1 MKLLNYKLQNQI
13 EALGENKPTNYFKDY
28 LKAVLE
34 DTNTTYFQKCD
45 YLGLSLSEIKSKIDT
60 LSGDISELQELK
72 KNLSTALE
80 IAKELIAE
88 IFIENGIDRIDGNII
103 SSLTLSKEST
113 KPKDEIRILDENAL
127 MDLGYVKFSIDMDAL
142 KADINAGK
150 ADELKDFVEV
160 STTYSIVP
168 AKIKVNKKRSGLKAL
183 EQTDEILEQVAEEA
197 KMFNDQQTKALSS
210 ELSADRIKVRD
221 KANIK
226 LSYLEGFD
234 IIDTANSIF
243 GFGGWAYTISSLEQ
257 VSQEVNANQN
267 VVVCYKAIVKVD
279 VYDIN
284 HSTMISRQD
293 VGFGTGV
300 ARNLADAHENSAK
313 EAVTDALK
321 RSLRSFGNQFGNSL
335 YDKSKS
341 VAQNNAPSNM
351 PNAPANQNAG
361 FGQNQAIPNQA
372 PNQAMPSQI
381 PNQAMPNQVPNDQ
394 VMGDIQSLR
403 NMGLD
408 VVEQNGFLLVRG
420 NNIFAK
426 KDTIKALGF
435 RWDSKTKQWY
445 KQLSNAA

>member
-1 MKLLNYKLQNQI
+1 
-13 EALGENKPTNYFKDY
+13 
-28 LKAVLE
+28 
-34 DTNTTYFQKCD
+34 
-45 YLGLSLSEIKSKIDT
+45 
-60 LSGDISELQELK
+60 
-72 KNLSTALE
+72 
-80 IAKELIAE
+80 
-88 IFIENGIDRIDGNII
+88 
-103 SSLTLSKEST
+103 
-113 KPKDEIRILDENAL
+113 
-127 MDLGYVKFSIDMDAL
+127 
-142 KADINAGK
+142 
-150 ADELKDFVEV
+150 
-160 STTYSIVP
+160 
-168 AKIKVNKKRSGLKAL
+168 
-183 EQTDEILEQVAEEA
+183 
-197 KMFNDQQTKALSS
+197 MFNDQQIKALSS
-210 ELSADRIKVRD
+210 ELSSDRIKVRD

-234 IIDTANSIF
+234 IIDTANNIF

-267 VVVCYKAIVKVD
+267 VVICYKAIVKVD
-279 VYDIN
+279 VYDID

-300 ARNLADAHENSAK
+300 ARSLADAHENSAK

-341 VAQNNAPSNM
+341 VAQNTPSNM

-372 PNQAMPSQI
+372 PS
-381 PNQAMPNQVPNDQ
+381 QAMPNQAPNDQ

>member
-1 MKLLNYKLQNQI
+1 
-13 EALGENKPTNYFKDY
+13 
-28 LKAVLE
+28 
-34 DTNTTYFQKCD
+34 
-45 YLGLSLSEIKSKIDT
+45 
-60 LSGDISELQELK
+60 
-72 KNLSTALE
+72 
-80 IAKELIAE
+80 
-88 IFIENGIDRIDGNII
+88 
-103 SSLTLSKEST
+103 
-113 KPKDEIRILDENAL
+113 
-127 MDLGYVKFSIDMDAL
+127 
-142 KADINAGK
+142 
-150 ADELKDFVEV
+150 
-160 STTYSIVP
+160 
-168 AKIKVNKKRSGLKAL
+168 
-183 EQTDEILEQVAEEA
+183 
-197 KMFNDQQTKALSS
+197 MFNDQQIKALSS

-234 IIDTANSIF
+234 IIDTANNIF
-243 GFGGWAYTISSLEQ
+243 GYGNWAYTISSLEQ
-257 VSQEVNANQN
+257 VSQEVNSNQN
-267 VVVCYKAIVKVD
+267 VVVCYKAIVKID
-279 VYDIN
+279 VYDID

-335 YDKSKS
+335 YDKSNS
-341 VAQNNAPSNM
+341 VAQNGNGNI
-351 PNAPANQNAG
+351 PNPALDTANS
-361 FGQNQAIPNQA
+361 GQNQAIPNQA
-372 PNQAMPSQI
+372 PNQTMPSQI
-381 PNQAMPNQVPNDQ
+381 PNQAPSQAMPNQAPNDQ

>member
-1 MKLLNYKLQNQI
+1 
-13 EALGENKPTNYFKDY
+13 
-28 LKAVLE
+28 
-34 DTNTTYFQKCD
+34 
-45 YLGLSLSEIKSKIDT
+45 
-60 LSGDISELQELK
+60 
-72 KNLSTALE
+72 
-80 IAKELIAE
+80 
-88 IFIENGIDRIDGNII
+88 
-103 SSLTLSKEST
+103 
-113 KPKDEIRILDENAL
+113 
-127 MDLGYVKFSIDMDAL
+127 
-142 KADINAGK
+142 
-150 ADELKDFVEV
+150 
-160 STTYSIVP
+160 
-168 AKIKVNKKRSGLKAL
+168 
-183 EQTDEILEQVAEEA
+183 
-197 KMFNDQQTKALSS
+197 MFNDQQTKALSS
-210 ELSADRIKVRD
+210 ELNTDRIKVRD

-279 VYDIN
+279 VYDID

-300 ARNLADAHENSAK
+300 ARSLADAHENSAK

-341 VAQNNAPSNM
+341 VAQNTPSNM
-351 PNAPANQNAG
+351 PNVPANQNAG

-372 PNQAMPSQI
+372 PS
-381 PNQAMPNQVPNDQ
+381 QAMPNQAPNDQ

>member
-1 MKLLNYKLQNQI
+1 
-13 EALGENKPTNYFKDY
+13 
-28 LKAVLE
+28 
-34 DTNTTYFQKCD
+34 
-45 YLGLSLSEIKSKIDT
+45 
-60 LSGDISELQELK
+60 
-72 KNLSTALE
+72 
-80 IAKELIAE
+80 
-88 IFIENGIDRIDGNII
+88 
-103 SSLTLSKEST
+103 
-113 KPKDEIRILDENAL
+113 
-127 MDLGYVKFSIDMDAL
+127 
-142 KADINAGK
+142 
-150 ADELKDFVEV
+150 
-160 STTYSIVP
+160 
-168 AKIKVNKKRSGLKAL
+168 
-183 EQTDEILEQVAEEA
+183 
-197 KMFNDQQTKALSS
+197 MFNDQQTKALSS

-234 IIDTANSIF
+234 IIDTANNIF

-267 VVVCYKAIVKVD
+267 VVICYKAIVKID
-279 VYDIN
+279 VYDID

-341 VAQNNAPSNM
+341 VSQNTPSNM

-372 PNQAMPSQI
+372 PS
-381 PNQAMPNQVPNDQ
+381 QAMPNQAPNDQ

-408 VVEQNGFLLVRG
+408 VVEQNGFLLVKG

>member
-1 MKLLNYKLQNQI
+1 
-13 EALGENKPTNYFKDY
+13 
-28 LKAVLE
+28 
-34 DTNTTYFQKCD
+34 
-45 YLGLSLSEIKSKIDT
+45 
-60 LSGDISELQELK
+60 
-72 KNLSTALE
+72 
-80 IAKELIAE
+80 
-88 IFIENGIDRIDGNII
+88 
-103 SSLTLSKEST
+103 
-113 KPKDEIRILDENAL
+113 
-127 MDLGYVKFSIDMDAL
+127 
-142 KADINAGK
+142 
-150 ADELKDFVEV
+150 
-160 STTYSIVP
+160 
-168 AKIKVNKKRSGLKAL
+168 
-183 EQTDEILEQVAEEA
+183 
-197 KMFNDQQTKALSS
+197 MFNDKQMKALQS

-234 IIDTANSIF
+234 IIDTANNIF
-243 GFGGWAYTISSLEQ
+243 GYGNWAYTISSLEQ
-257 VSQEVNANQN
+257 VSQEVNSNQN
-267 VVVCYKAIVKVD
+267 VVICYKAIVKVD
-279 VYDIN
+279 VYDIDHN
-284 HSTMISRQD
+284 TMISRQD

-300 ARNLADAHENSAK
+300 ARSLADAHENSAK

-341 VAQNNAPSNM
+341 VVQNNAPSNI

-372 PNQAMPSQI
+372 PS
-381 PNQAMPNQVPNDQ
+381 QAMPNQAPNDQ

>member
-1 MKLLNYKLQNQI
+1 
-13 EALGENKPTNYFKDY
+13 
-28 LKAVLE
+28 
-34 DTNTTYFQKCD
+34 
-45 YLGLSLSEIKSKIDT
+45 
-60 LSGDISELQELK
+60 
-72 KNLSTALE
+72 
-80 IAKELIAE
+80 
-88 IFIENGIDRIDGNII
+88 
-103 SSLTLSKEST
+103 
-113 KPKDEIRILDENAL
+113 
-127 MDLGYVKFSIDMDAL
+127 
-142 KADINAGK
+142 
-150 ADELKDFVEV
+150 
-160 STTYSIVP
+160 
-168 AKIKVNKKRSGLKAL
+168 
-183 EQTDEILEQVAEEA
+183 
-197 KMFNDQQTKALSS
+197 MFNDQQTKALSS

-267 VVVCYKAIVKVD
+267 VVICYKAIVKVD
-279 VYDIN
+279 VYDID

-341 VAQNNAPSNM
+341 VAQNTPSNM

-372 PNQAMPSQI
+372 PS
-381 PNQAMPNQVPNDQ
+381 QAMPNQAPNDQ

-420 NNIFAK
+420 NNIFVK

>member
-1 MKLLNYKLQNQI
+1 
-13 EALGENKPTNYFKDY
+13 
-28 LKAVLE
+28 
-34 DTNTTYFQKCD
+34 
-45 YLGLSLSEIKSKIDT
+45 
-60 LSGDISELQELK
+60 
-72 KNLSTALE
+72 
-80 IAKELIAE
+80 
-88 IFIENGIDRIDGNII
+88 
-103 SSLTLSKEST
+103 
-113 KPKDEIRILDENAL
+113 
-127 MDLGYVKFSIDMDAL
+127 
-142 KADINAGK
+142 
-150 ADELKDFVEV
+150 
-160 STTYSIVP
+160 
-168 AKIKVNKKRSGLKAL
+168 
-183 EQTDEILEQVAEEA
+183 
-197 KMFNDQQTKALSS
+197 MFNDQQIKALSS

-234 IIDTANSIF
+234 IIDTANNIF
-243 GFGGWAYTISSLEQ
+243 GFGGWAYAISSLEQ
-257 VSQEVNANQN
+257 VSQEVDANQN

-279 VYDIN
+279 VYGID

-300 ARNLADAHENSAK
+300 ARSLADAHENSAK

-341 VAQNNAPSNM
+341 VAQNTPSNM
-351 PNAPANQNAG
+351 PNAPANQNVG
-361 FGQNQAIPNQA
+361 FGQNQAISNQA
-372 PNQAMPSQI
+372 PS
-381 PNQAMPNQVPNDQ
+381 QAMPNQVPNDQ

-426 KDTIKALGF
+426 KDAIKSLGF

>member
-1 MKLLNYKLQNQI
+1 
-13 EALGENKPTNYFKDY
+13 
-28 LKAVLE
+28 
-34 DTNTTYFQKCD
+34 
-45 YLGLSLSEIKSKIDT
+45 
-60 LSGDISELQELK
+60 
-72 KNLSTALE
+72 
-80 IAKELIAE
+80 
-88 IFIENGIDRIDGNII
+88 
-103 SSLTLSKEST
+103 
-113 KPKDEIRILDENAL
+113 
-127 MDLGYVKFSIDMDAL
+127 
-142 KADINAGK
+142 
-150 ADELKDFVEV
+150 
-160 STTYSIVP
+160 
-168 AKIKVNKKRSGLKAL
+168 
-183 EQTDEILEQVAEEA
+183 
-197 KMFNDQQTKALSS
+197 MFNDQQTKALQS
-210 ELSADRIKVRD
+210 ELSTDRIKVRD

-279 VYDIN
+279 VYDIDHN
-284 HSTMISRQD
+284 TMISRQD

-341 VAQNNAPSNM
+341 VAQNTPSNM

-372 PNQAMPSQI
+372 PS
-381 PNQAMPNQVPNDQ
+381 QAMPNQAPNDQ

>member
-1 MKLLNYKLQNQI
+1 
-13 EALGENKPTNYFKDY
+13 
-28 LKAVLE
+28 
-34 DTNTTYFQKCD
+34 
-45 YLGLSLSEIKSKIDT
+45 
-60 LSGDISELQELK
+60 
-72 KNLSTALE
+72 
-80 IAKELIAE
+80 
-88 IFIENGIDRIDGNII
+88 
-103 SSLTLSKEST
+103 
-113 KPKDEIRILDENAL
+113 
-127 MDLGYVKFSIDMDAL
+127 
-142 KADINAGK
+142 
-150 ADELKDFVEV
+150 
-160 STTYSIVP
+160 
-168 AKIKVNKKRSGLKAL
+168 
-183 EQTDEILEQVAEEA
+183 
-197 KMFNDQQTKALSS
+197 MFNDQQTKALSS
-210 ELSADRIKVRD
+210 ELSVDRIKLRD

-226 LSYLEGFD
+226 LSYFEGFD
-234 IIDTANSIF
+234 IIDTANNIF
-243 GFGGWAYTISSLEQ
+243 GYGNWAYTISSLEQ

-279 VYDIN
+279 VYDIDHN
-284 HSTMISRQD
+284 TMISRQD

-300 ARNLADAHENSAK
+300 AKSLADAHENSAK

-341 VAQNNAPSNM
+341 VAQNAPSNI

-372 PNQAMPSQI
+372 PS
-381 PNQAMPNQVPNDQ
+381 QAMPNQAPNDQ

>member
-1 MKLLNYKLQNQI
+1 
-13 EALGENKPTNYFKDY
+13 
-28 LKAVLE
+28 
-34 DTNTTYFQKCD
+34 
-45 YLGLSLSEIKSKIDT
+45 
-60 LSGDISELQELK
+60 
-72 KNLSTALE
+72 
-80 IAKELIAE
+80 
-88 IFIENGIDRIDGNII
+88 
-103 SSLTLSKEST
+103 
-113 KPKDEIRILDENAL
+113 
-127 MDLGYVKFSIDMDAL
+127 
-142 KADINAGK
+142 
-150 ADELKDFVEV
+150 
-160 STTYSIVP
+160 
-168 AKIKVNKKRSGLKAL
+168 
-183 EQTDEILEQVAEEA
+183 
-197 KMFNDQQTKALSS
+197 MFNDKQMKALQS

-234 IIDTANSIF
+234 IIDTANNIF

-300 ARNLADAHENSAK
+300 ARSLADAHENSAK

-341 VAQNNAPSNM
+341 VAQNTPSNM
-351 PNAPANQNAG
+351 PNAPANQNAV

-372 PNQAMPSQI
+372 PS
-381 PNQAMPNQVPNDQ
+381 QAMPNQAPNDQ

>member
-1 MKLLNYKLQNQI
+1 
-13 EALGENKPTNYFKDY
+13 
-28 LKAVLE
+28 
-34 DTNTTYFQKCD
+34 
-45 YLGLSLSEIKSKIDT
+45 
-60 LSGDISELQELK
+60 
-72 KNLSTALE
+72 
-80 IAKELIAE
+80 
-88 IFIENGIDRIDGNII
+88 
-103 SSLTLSKEST
+103 
-113 KPKDEIRILDENAL
+113 
-127 MDLGYVKFSIDMDAL
+127 
-142 KADINAGK
+142 
-150 ADELKDFVEV
+150 
-160 STTYSIVP
+160 
-168 AKIKVNKKRSGLKAL
+168 
-183 EQTDEILEQVAEEA
+183 
-197 KMFNDQQTKALSS
+197 MFNDQQTKALQS

-234 IIDTANSIF
+234 IIDTANNIF

-257 VSQEVNANQN
+257 VSQEVNSNQN

-279 VYDIN
+279 VYDID

-335 YDKSKS
+335 YDKSKI
-341 VAQNNAPSNM
+341 VAQNNAPSNI
-351 PNAPANQNAG
+351 PNAPANQNAV

-372 PNQAMPSQI
+372 SS
-381 PNQAMPNQVPNDQ
+381 QAMPNQAPNDQ

-403 NMGLD
+403 NMGLN

>member
-1 MKLLNYKLQNQI
+1 
-13 EALGENKPTNYFKDY
+13 
-28 LKAVLE
+28 
-34 DTNTTYFQKCD
+34 
-45 YLGLSLSEIKSKIDT
+45 
-60 LSGDISELQELK
+60 
-72 KNLSTALE
+72 
-80 IAKELIAE
+80 
-88 IFIENGIDRIDGNII
+88 
-103 SSLTLSKEST
+103 
-113 KPKDEIRILDENAL
+113 
-127 MDLGYVKFSIDMDAL
+127 
-142 KADINAGK
+142 
-150 ADELKDFVEV
+150 
-160 STTYSIVP
+160 
-168 AKIKVNKKRSGLKAL
+168 
-183 EQTDEILEQVAEEA
+183 
-197 KMFNDQQTKALSS
+197 MFNDKQMKALQS
-210 ELSADRIKVRD
+210 ELSKDRIKVRD

-234 IIDTANSIF
+234 IIDTANNIF
-243 GFGGWAYTISSLEQ
+243 GYGNWAYTISSLEQ
-257 VSQEVNANQN
+257 VSQEVNSNQN

-279 VYDIN
+279 VYDID

-341 VAQNNAPSNM
+341 VAQNTPSNI

-372 PNQAMPSQI
+372 PS
-381 PNQAMPNQVPNDQ
+381 QAMPNQAPNDQ
-394 VMGDIQSLR
+394 VMGNIQSLR

>member
-1 MKLLNYKLQNQI
+1 MFNEKQI
-13 EALGENKPTNYFKDY
+13 
-28 LKAVLE
+28 
-34 DTNTTYFQKCD
+34 
-45 YLGLSLSEIKSKIDT
+45 
-60 LSGDISELQELK
+60 
-72 KNLSTALE
+72 
-80 IAKELIAE
+80 
-88 IFIENGIDRIDGNII
+88 
-103 SSLTLSKEST
+103 
-113 KPKDEIRILDENAL
+113 
-127 MDLGYVKFSIDMDAL
+127 
-142 KADINAGK
+142 
-150 ADELKDFVEV
+150 
-160 STTYSIVP
+160 
-168 AKIKVNKKRSGLKAL
+168 KAL
-183 EQTDEILEQVAEEA
+183 Q
-197 KMFNDQQTKALSS
+197 S
-210 ELSADRIKVRD
+210 ELSQDRIKVRD

-257 VSQEVNANQN
+257 VSQEVNSNQN

-279 VYDIN
+279 VYDID

-300 ARNLADAHENSAK
+300 ARSLADAHENSAK

-341 VAQNNAPSNM
+341 VAQNTPSNM

-372 PNQAMPSQI
+372 PNQAMP
-381 PNQAMPNQVPNDQ
+381 NQAPNDQ

>member
-1 MKLLNYKLQNQI
+1 
-13 EALGENKPTNYFKDY
+13 
-28 LKAVLE
+28 
-34 DTNTTYFQKCD
+34 
-45 YLGLSLSEIKSKIDT
+45 
-60 LSGDISELQELK
+60 
-72 KNLSTALE
+72 
-80 IAKELIAE
+80 
-88 IFIENGIDRIDGNII
+88 
-103 SSLTLSKEST
+103 
-113 KPKDEIRILDENAL
+113 
-127 MDLGYVKFSIDMDAL
+127 
-142 KADINAGK
+142 
-150 ADELKDFVEV
+150 
-160 STTYSIVP
+160 
-168 AKIKVNKKRSGLKAL
+168 
-183 EQTDEILEQVAEEA
+183 
-197 KMFNDQQTKALSS
+197 MFNDQQTKALSS
-210 ELSADRIKVRD
+210 ELSSDRIKVRD

-234 IIDTANSIF
+234 IIDTANNIF

-267 VVVCYKAIVKVD
+267 VVICYKAIVKVD
-279 VYDIN
+279 VYDID

-300 ARNLADAHENSAK
+300 ARSLADAHENSAK

-341 VAQNNAPSNM
+341 VAQNTPSNM

-372 PNQAMPSQI
+372 PS
-381 PNQAMPNQVPNDQ
+381 QAMPNQAPNDQ

-408 VVEQNGFLLVRG
+408 VVEQNGFLLVKG

>member
-1 MKLLNYKLQNQI
+1 
-13 EALGENKPTNYFKDY
+13 
-28 LKAVLE
+28 
-34 DTNTTYFQKCD
+34 
-45 YLGLSLSEIKSKIDT
+45 
-60 LSGDISELQELK
+60 
-72 KNLSTALE
+72 
-80 IAKELIAE
+80 
-88 IFIENGIDRIDGNII
+88 
-103 SSLTLSKEST
+103 
-113 KPKDEIRILDENAL
+113 
-127 MDLGYVKFSIDMDAL
+127 
-142 KADINAGK
+142 
-150 ADELKDFVEV
+150 
-160 STTYSIVP
+160 
-168 AKIKVNKKRSGLKAL
+168 
-183 EQTDEILEQVAEEA
+183 
-197 KMFNDQQTKALSS
+197 MFNDQQTKALSS

-234 IIDTANSIF
+234 IIDTANNIF
-243 GFGGWAYTISSLEQ
+243 GYGNWAYTISSLEQ

-300 ARNLADAHENSAK
+300 ARSLADAHENSAK

-341 VAQNNAPSNM
+341 VAQNNAPSNI

-372 PNQAMPSQI
+372 PS
-381 PNQAMPNQVPNDQ
+381 QAMPNQAPNDQ

-408 VVEQNGFLLVRG
+408 VVEQNGFLLVKG

>member
-1 MKLLNYKLQNQI
+1 
-13 EALGENKPTNYFKDY
+13 
-28 LKAVLE
+28 
-34 DTNTTYFQKCD
+34 
-45 YLGLSLSEIKSKIDT
+45 
-60 LSGDISELQELK
+60 
-72 KNLSTALE
+72 
-80 IAKELIAE
+80 
-88 IFIENGIDRIDGNII
+88 
-103 SSLTLSKEST
+103 
-113 KPKDEIRILDENAL
+113 
-127 MDLGYVKFSIDMDAL
+127 
-142 KADINAGK
+142 
-150 ADELKDFVEV
+150 
-160 STTYSIVP
+160 
-168 AKIKVNKKRSGLKAL
+168 
-183 EQTDEILEQVAEEA
+183 
-197 KMFNDQQTKALSS
+197 MFNDQQTKALSS

-243 GFGGWAYTISSLEQ
+243 GYGNWAYTISSLEQ

-279 VYDIN
+279 VYDID

-341 VAQNNAPSNM
+341 LVQNSNGNI
-351 PNAPANQNAG
+351 PNPVLDTANS
-361 FGQNQAIPNQA
+361 GQNQAMMQNQ
-372 PNQAMPSQI
+372 
-381 PNQAMPNQVPNDQ
+381 MPNNQTMSDV
-394 VMGDIQSLR
+394 QSL
-403 NMGLD
+403 NNLGLD
-408 VVEQNGFLLVRG
+408 VVEQNGFLLVKG

>member
-1 MKLLNYKLQNQI
+1 
-13 EALGENKPTNYFKDY
+13 
-28 LKAVLE
+28 
-34 DTNTTYFQKCD
+34 
-45 YLGLSLSEIKSKIDT
+45 
-60 LSGDISELQELK
+60 
-72 KNLSTALE
+72 
-80 IAKELIAE
+80 
-88 IFIENGIDRIDGNII
+88 
-103 SSLTLSKEST
+103 
-113 KPKDEIRILDENAL
+113 
-127 MDLGYVKFSIDMDAL
+127 
-142 KADINAGK
+142 
-150 ADELKDFVEV
+150 
-160 STTYSIVP
+160 
-168 AKIKVNKKRSGLKAL
+168 
-183 EQTDEILEQVAEEA
+183 
-197 KMFNDQQTKALSS
+197 MFNDKQMKALQS
-210 ELSADRIKVRD
+210 ELSKDRIKVRD

-234 IIDTANSIF
+234 IIDTANNIF

-267 VVVCYKAIVKVD
+267 VVICYKAIVKVD
-279 VYDIN
+279 VYGID

-335 YDKSKS
+335 YDKSKI
-341 VAQNNAPSNM
+341 VAQNNAPSNI

-381 PNQAMPNQVPNDQ
+381 PNQAPNDQ

-408 VVEQNGFLLVRG
+408 VVEQNGFLLVKG

>member
-1 MKLLNYKLQNQI
+1 
-13 EALGENKPTNYFKDY
+13 
-28 LKAVLE
+28 
-34 DTNTTYFQKCD
+34 
-45 YLGLSLSEIKSKIDT
+45 
-60 LSGDISELQELK
+60 
-72 KNLSTALE
+72 
-80 IAKELIAE
+80 
-88 IFIENGIDRIDGNII
+88 
-103 SSLTLSKEST
+103 
-113 KPKDEIRILDENAL
+113 
-127 MDLGYVKFSIDMDAL
+127 
-142 KADINAGK
+142 
-150 ADELKDFVEV
+150 
-160 STTYSIVP
+160 
-168 AKIKVNKKRSGLKAL
+168 
-183 EQTDEILEQVAEEA
+183 
-197 KMFNDQQTKALSS
+197 MFNDQQTKALQS
-210 ELSADRIKVRD
+210 ELSTDRIKVRD

-257 VSQEVNANQN
+257 VSQEVNSNQN
-267 VVVCYKAIVKVD
+267 VVICYKAIVKVD
-279 VYDIN
+279 VYDID

-341 VAQNNAPSNM
+341 VAQNTPSNM
-351 PNAPANQNAG
+351 PNVPANQNAG
-361 FGQNQAIPNQA
+361 FGQNQAIPNQV
-372 PNQAMPSQI
+372 PS
-381 PNQAMPNQVPNDQ
+381 QAMPNQAPNYQ

-408 VVEQNGFLLVRG
+408 VVEQNGFLLVKG

>member
-1 MKLLNYKLQNQI
+1 
-13 EALGENKPTNYFKDY
+13 
-28 LKAVLE
+28 
-34 DTNTTYFQKCD
+34 
-45 YLGLSLSEIKSKIDT
+45 
-60 LSGDISELQELK
+60 
-72 KNLSTALE
+72 
-80 IAKELIAE
+80 
-88 IFIENGIDRIDGNII
+88 
-103 SSLTLSKEST
+103 
-113 KPKDEIRILDENAL
+113 
-127 MDLGYVKFSIDMDAL
+127 
-142 KADINAGK
+142 
-150 ADELKDFVEV
+150 
-160 STTYSIVP
+160 
-168 AKIKVNKKRSGLKAL
+168 
-183 EQTDEILEQVAEEA
+183 
-197 KMFNDQQTKALSS
+197 MFNDQQTKALQS
-210 ELSADRIKVRD
+210 ELSTDRIKVRD

-234 IIDTANSIF
+234 IIDTANNIF

-257 VSQEVNANQN
+257 VSQEVNSNQN

-279 VYDIN
+279 VYDID

-300 ARNLADAHENSAK
+300 ARSLADAHENSAK

-341 VAQNNAPSNM
+341 VAQNTPSNM

-372 PNQAMPSQI
+372 PS
-381 PNQAMPNQVPNDQ
+381 QAMPNQAPNDQ

>member
-1 MKLLNYKLQNQI
+1 
-13 EALGENKPTNYFKDY
+13 
-28 LKAVLE
+28 
-34 DTNTTYFQKCD
+34 
-45 YLGLSLSEIKSKIDT
+45 
-60 LSGDISELQELK
+60 
-72 KNLSTALE
+72 
-80 IAKELIAE
+80 
-88 IFIENGIDRIDGNII
+88 
-103 SSLTLSKEST
+103 
-113 KPKDEIRILDENAL
+113 
-127 MDLGYVKFSIDMDAL
+127 
-142 KADINAGK
+142 
-150 ADELKDFVEV
+150 
-160 STTYSIVP
+160 
-168 AKIKVNKKRSGLKAL
+168 
-183 EQTDEILEQVAEEA
+183 
-197 KMFNDQQTKALSS
+197 MFNDQQTKALSS

-234 IIDTANSIF
+234 IIDTANNIF

-279 VYDIN
+279 VYDID

-300 ARNLADAHENSAK
+300 ARSLADAHENSAK

-341 VAQNNAPSNM
+341 VAQNNAPSNI

-372 PNQAMPSQI
+372 PS
-381 PNQAMPNQVPNDQ
+381 QAMPNQAPNDQ

-408 VVEQNGFLLVRG
+408 VVEQNGFLLVKG

>member
-1 MKLLNYKLQNQI
+1 
-13 EALGENKPTNYFKDY
+13 
-28 LKAVLE
+28 
-34 DTNTTYFQKCD
+34 
-45 YLGLSLSEIKSKIDT
+45 
-60 LSGDISELQELK
+60 
-72 KNLSTALE
+72 
-80 IAKELIAE
+80 
-88 IFIENGIDRIDGNII
+88 
-103 SSLTLSKEST
+103 
-113 KPKDEIRILDENAL
+113 
-127 MDLGYVKFSIDMDAL
+127 
-142 KADINAGK
+142 
-150 ADELKDFVEV
+150 
-160 STTYSIVP
+160 
-168 AKIKVNKKRSGLKAL
+168 
-183 EQTDEILEQVAEEA
+183 
-197 KMFNDQQTKALSS
+197 MFNDQQTKALSS
-210 ELSADRIKVRD
+210 ELSKDRIKVRD

-234 IIDTANSIF
+234 IIDTANNIF
-243 GFGGWAYTISSLEQ
+243 GYGNWAYTISSLEQ

-267 VVVCYKAIVKVD
+267 VVICYKAIVKVD
-279 VYDIN
+279 VYDIDHN
-284 HSTMISRQD
+284 TMISRQD

-300 ARNLADAHENSAK
+300 ARSLADAHENSAK

-341 VAQNNAPSNM
+341 VAQNNAPSNI

-372 PNQAMPSQI
+372 PSQVM
-381 PNQAMPNQVPNDQ
+381 PNQAPNDR

>member
-1 MKLLNYKLQNQI
+1 
-13 EALGENKPTNYFKDY
+13 
-28 LKAVLE
+28 
-34 DTNTTYFQKCD
+34 
-45 YLGLSLSEIKSKIDT
+45 
-60 LSGDISELQELK
+60 
-72 KNLSTALE
+72 
-80 IAKELIAE
+80 
-88 IFIENGIDRIDGNII
+88 
-103 SSLTLSKEST
+103 
-113 KPKDEIRILDENAL
+113 
-127 MDLGYVKFSIDMDAL
+127 
-142 KADINAGK
+142 
-150 ADELKDFVEV
+150 
-160 STTYSIVP
+160 
-168 AKIKVNKKRSGLKAL
+168 
-183 EQTDEILEQVAEEA
+183 
-197 KMFNDQQTKALSS
+197 MFNDKQMKALQS
-210 ELSADRIKVRD
+210 ELSTDRIKVRD

-234 IIDTANSIF
+234 IIDTANNIF

-341 VAQNNAPSNM
+341 VAQNAPSNM

-372 PNQAMPSQI
+372 PS
-381 PNQAMPNQVPNDQ
+381 QAMPNQAPNDQ

-426 KDTIKALGF
+426 KDTIKAVGF

>member
-1 MKLLNYKLQNQI
+1 
-13 EALGENKPTNYFKDY
+13 
-28 LKAVLE
+28 
-34 DTNTTYFQKCD
+34 
-45 YLGLSLSEIKSKIDT
+45 
-60 LSGDISELQELK
+60 
-72 KNLSTALE
+72 
-80 IAKELIAE
+80 
-88 IFIENGIDRIDGNII
+88 
-103 SSLTLSKEST
+103 
-113 KPKDEIRILDENAL
+113 
-127 MDLGYVKFSIDMDAL
+127 
-142 KADINAGK
+142 
-150 ADELKDFVEV
+150 
-160 STTYSIVP
+160 
-168 AKIKVNKKRSGLKAL
+168 
-183 EQTDEILEQVAEEA
+183 
-197 KMFNDQQTKALSS
+197 MFNDKQMKALQS

-234 IIDTANSIF
+234 IIDTANNIF

-267 VVVCYKAIVKVD
+267 VVICYKAIVKVD
-279 VYDIN
+279 VYDID

-341 VAQNNAPSNM
+341 VAQNNAPSNI

-372 PNQAMPSQI
+372 PS
-381 PNQAMPNQVPNDQ
+381 QAMPNQAPNDQ

-426 KDTIKALGF
+426 KDAIKSLGF

>member
-1 MKLLNYKLQNQI
+1 
-13 EALGENKPTNYFKDY
+13 
-28 LKAVLE
+28 
-34 DTNTTYFQKCD
+34 
-45 YLGLSLSEIKSKIDT
+45 
-60 LSGDISELQELK
+60 
-72 KNLSTALE
+72 
-80 IAKELIAE
+80 
-88 IFIENGIDRIDGNII
+88 
-103 SSLTLSKEST
+103 
-113 KPKDEIRILDENAL
+113 
-127 MDLGYVKFSIDMDAL
+127 
-142 KADINAGK
+142 
-150 ADELKDFVEV
+150 
-160 STTYSIVP
+160 
-168 AKIKVNKKRSGLKAL
+168 
-183 EQTDEILEQVAEEA
+183 
-197 KMFNDQQTKALSS
+197 MFNDKQMKALQS
-210 ELSADRIKVRD
+210 ELSTDRIKVRD

-234 IIDTANSIF
+234 IIDTANNIF

-267 VVVCYKAIVKVD
+267 VVICYKAIVKVD
-279 VYDIN
+279 VYDID

-300 ARNLADAHENSAK
+300 ARSLADAHENSAK

-341 VAQNNAPSNM
+341 VAQNTPSNM

-372 PNQAMPSQI
+372 PS
-381 PNQAMPNQVPNDQ
+381 QAMPNQAPNDQ

>member
-1 MKLLNYKLQNQI
+1 
-13 EALGENKPTNYFKDY
+13 
-28 LKAVLE
+28 
-34 DTNTTYFQKCD
+34 
-45 YLGLSLSEIKSKIDT
+45 
-60 LSGDISELQELK
+60 
-72 KNLSTALE
+72 
-80 IAKELIAE
+80 
-88 IFIENGIDRIDGNII
+88 
-103 SSLTLSKEST
+103 
-113 KPKDEIRILDENAL
+113 
-127 MDLGYVKFSIDMDAL
+127 
-142 KADINAGK
+142 
-150 ADELKDFVEV
+150 
-160 STTYSIVP
+160 
-168 AKIKVNKKRSGLKAL
+168 
-183 EQTDEILEQVAEEA
+183 
-197 KMFNDQQTKALSS
+197 MFNDQQTKALSS
-210 ELSADRIKVRD
+210 ELNTDRIKVRD

-234 IIDTANSIF
+234 IIDTANNIF

-267 VVVCYKAIVKVD
+267 VVICYKAIVKVE
-279 VYDIN
+279 VYDID

-341 VAQNNAPSNM
+341 VAQNTPSNM

-372 PNQAMPSQI
+372 MPNQA
-381 PNQAMPNQVPNDQ
+381 PNDQ

>member
-1 MKLLNYKLQNQI
+1 
-13 EALGENKPTNYFKDY
+13 
-28 LKAVLE
+28 
-34 DTNTTYFQKCD
+34 
-45 YLGLSLSEIKSKIDT
+45 
-60 LSGDISELQELK
+60 
-72 KNLSTALE
+72 
-80 IAKELIAE
+80 
-88 IFIENGIDRIDGNII
+88 
-103 SSLTLSKEST
+103 
-113 KPKDEIRILDENAL
+113 
-127 MDLGYVKFSIDMDAL
+127 
-142 KADINAGK
+142 
-150 ADELKDFVEV
+150 
-160 STTYSIVP
+160 
-168 AKIKVNKKRSGLKAL
+168 
-183 EQTDEILEQVAEEA
+183 
-197 KMFNDQQTKALSS
+197 MFNDQQTKALQS
-210 ELSADRIKVRD
+210 ELSTDRIKVRD

-279 VYDIN
+279 VYDID

-300 ARNLADAHENSAK
+300 ARSLADAHENSAK

-341 VAQNNAPSNM
+341 VAQNTPSNI

-372 PNQAMPSQI
+372 PS
-381 PNQAMPNQVPNDQ
+381 QAMPNQAPNDQ

>member
-1 MKLLNYKLQNQI
+1 
-13 EALGENKPTNYFKDY
+13 
-28 LKAVLE
+28 
-34 DTNTTYFQKCD
+34 
-45 YLGLSLSEIKSKIDT
+45 
-60 LSGDISELQELK
+60 
-72 KNLSTALE
+72 
-80 IAKELIAE
+80 
-88 IFIENGIDRIDGNII
+88 
-103 SSLTLSKEST
+103 
-113 KPKDEIRILDENAL
+113 
-127 MDLGYVKFSIDMDAL
+127 
-142 KADINAGK
+142 
-150 ADELKDFVEV
+150 
-160 STTYSIVP
+160 
-168 AKIKVNKKRSGLKAL
+168 
-183 EQTDEILEQVAEEA
+183 
-197 KMFNDQQTKALSS
+197 MFNDQQTKALSS

-234 IIDTANSIF
+234 IIDTANNIF
-243 GFGGWAYTISSLEQ
+243 GYGNWAYTISSLEQ
-257 VSQEVNANQN
+257 VSQEVNSNQN

-279 VYDIN
+279 VYDID

-300 ARNLADAHENSAK
+300 ARSLADAHENSAK

-341 VAQNNAPSNM
+341 VAQNTPSNM

-372 PNQAMPSQI
+372 PS
-381 PNQAMPNQVPNDQ
+381 QAMPNQAPNDQ

-408 VVEQNGFLLVRG
+408 VVEQNGFLLVKG

-435 RWDSKTKQWY
+435 RRDSKTKQWY

>member
-1 MKLLNYKLQNQI
+1 M
-13 EALGENKPTNYFKDY
+13 
-28 LKAVLE
+28 
-34 DTNTTYFQKCD
+34 
-45 YLGLSLSEIKSKIDT
+45 
-60 LSGDISELQELK
+60 
-72 KNLSTALE
+72 
-80 IAKELIAE
+80 
-88 IFIENGIDRIDGNII
+88 
-103 SSLTLSKEST
+103 
-113 KPKDEIRILDENAL
+113 
-127 MDLGYVKFSIDMDAL
+127 
-142 KADINAGK
+142 
-150 ADELKDFVEV
+150 
-160 STTYSIVP
+160 
-168 AKIKVNKKRSGLKAL
+168 KAL
-183 EQTDEILEQVAEEA
+183 Q
-197 KMFNDQQTKALSS
+197 S

-234 IIDTANSIF
+234 IIDTANNIF

-267 VVVCYKAIVKVD
+267 VVICYKAIVKVD
-279 VYDIN
+279 VYDIDHN
-284 HSTMISRQD
+284 TMVSRQD

-300 ARNLADAHENSAK
+300 ARSLADAHENSAK

-341 VAQNNAPSNM
+341 VAQNTPSNM
-351 PNAPANQNAG
+351 PNAPANQNAV

-372 PNQAMPSQI
+372 
-381 PNQAMPNQVPNDQ
+381 PNDQ

>member
-1 MKLLNYKLQNQI
+1 
-13 EALGENKPTNYFKDY
+13 
-28 LKAVLE
+28 
-34 DTNTTYFQKCD
+34 
-45 YLGLSLSEIKSKIDT
+45 
-60 LSGDISELQELK
+60 
-72 KNLSTALE
+72 
-80 IAKELIAE
+80 
-88 IFIENGIDRIDGNII
+88 
-103 SSLTLSKEST
+103 
-113 KPKDEIRILDENAL
+113 
-127 MDLGYVKFSIDMDAL
+127 
-142 KADINAGK
+142 
-150 ADELKDFVEV
+150 
-160 STTYSIVP
+160 
-168 AKIKVNKKRSGLKAL
+168 
-183 EQTDEILEQVAEEA
+183 
-197 KMFNDQQTKALSS
+197 MFNDKQMKALQS

-234 IIDTANSIF
+234 IIDTANNIF
-243 GFGGWAYTISSLEQ
+243 GYGNWAYTISSLEQ

-279 VYDIN
+279 VYDIDHN
-284 HSTMISRQD
+284 TMISRQD

-300 ARNLADAHENSAK
+300 ARSLADAHENSAK

-341 VAQNNAPSNM
+341 VAQNTPSNM

-372 PNQAMPSQI
+372 PS
-381 PNQAMPNQVPNDQ
+381 QAMPNQAPNDQ

>member
-1 MKLLNYKLQNQI
+1 
-13 EALGENKPTNYFKDY
+13 
-28 LKAVLE
+28 
-34 DTNTTYFQKCD
+34 
-45 YLGLSLSEIKSKIDT
+45 
-60 LSGDISELQELK
+60 
-72 KNLSTALE
+72 
-80 IAKELIAE
+80 
-88 IFIENGIDRIDGNII
+88 
-103 SSLTLSKEST
+103 
-113 KPKDEIRILDENAL
+113 
-127 MDLGYVKFSIDMDAL
+127 
-142 KADINAGK
+142 
-150 ADELKDFVEV
+150 
-160 STTYSIVP
+160 
-168 AKIKVNKKRSGLKAL
+168 
-183 EQTDEILEQVAEEA
+183 
-197 KMFNDQQTKALSS
+197 MFNDQQTKALQS
-210 ELSADRIKVRD
+210 ELSQDRIKVRD

-234 IIDTANSIF
+234 IIDTANNIF
-243 GFGGWAYTISSLEQ
+243 GYGNWAYTISSLEQ

-279 VYDIN
+279 VYDID

-300 ARNLADAHENSAK
+300 ARSLADAHENSAK

-335 YDKSKS
+335 YDKSKI
-341 VAQNNAPSNM
+341 VAQNNAPSNI
-351 PNAPANQNAG
+351 PNAPANQNAV
-361 FGQNQAIPNQA
+361 FGQNQAIP
-372 PNQAMPSQI
+372 S
-381 PNQAMPNQVPNDQ
+381 QAMPNQAPNDQ

>member
-1 MKLLNYKLQNQI
+1 
-13 EALGENKPTNYFKDY
+13 
-28 LKAVLE
+28 
-34 DTNTTYFQKCD
+34 
-45 YLGLSLSEIKSKIDT
+45 
-60 LSGDISELQELK
+60 
-72 KNLSTALE
+72 
-80 IAKELIAE
+80 
-88 IFIENGIDRIDGNII
+88 
-103 SSLTLSKEST
+103 
-113 KPKDEIRILDENAL
+113 
-127 MDLGYVKFSIDMDAL
+127 
-142 KADINAGK
+142 
-150 ADELKDFVEV
+150 
-160 STTYSIVP
+160 
-168 AKIKVNKKRSGLKAL
+168 
-183 EQTDEILEQVAEEA
+183 
-197 KMFNDQQTKALSS
+197 MFNDQQTKALQS
-210 ELSADRIKVRD
+210 ELSTDRIKVRD

-234 IIDTANSIF
+234 IIDTANNIF

-279 VYDIN
+279 VYDID

-300 ARNLADAHENSAK
+300 ARSLADAHENSAK

-341 VAQNNAPSNM
+341 VAQNTPSNM

-372 PNQAMPSQI
+372 PS
-381 PNQAMPNQVPNDQ
+381 QAMPNQAPNDQ

>member
-1 MKLLNYKLQNQI
+1 
-13 EALGENKPTNYFKDY
+13 
-28 LKAVLE
+28 
-34 DTNTTYFQKCD
+34 
-45 YLGLSLSEIKSKIDT
+45 
-60 LSGDISELQELK
+60 
-72 KNLSTALE
+72 
-80 IAKELIAE
+80 
-88 IFIENGIDRIDGNII
+88 
-103 SSLTLSKEST
+103 
-113 KPKDEIRILDENAL
+113 
-127 MDLGYVKFSIDMDAL
+127 
-142 KADINAGK
+142 
-150 ADELKDFVEV
+150 
-160 STTYSIVP
+160 
-168 AKIKVNKKRSGLKAL
+168 
-183 EQTDEILEQVAEEA
+183 
-197 KMFNDQQTKALSS
+197 MFNDKQMKVLQS
-210 ELSADRIKVRD
+210 ELSAERNKVRN

-234 IIDTANSIF
+234 IIDTANNIF
-243 GFGGWAYTISSLEQ
+243 GYGNWAYTISSLEQ

-267 VVVCYKAIVKVD
+267 VVICYKAIVKVD
-279 VYDIN
+279 VYDIDHN
-284 HSTMISRQD
+284 TMISRQD

-300 ARNLADAHENSAK
+300 ARSLADAHENSAK

-341 VAQNNAPSNM
+341 VAQNNAPSNI
-351 PNAPANQNAG
+351 PNAPANQNAV

-372 PNQAMPSQI
+372 PNQA
-381 PNQAMPNQVPNDQ
+381 PNDQ

>member
-1 MKLLNYKLQNQI
+1 
-13 EALGENKPTNYFKDY
+13 
-28 LKAVLE
+28 
-34 DTNTTYFQKCD
+34 
-45 YLGLSLSEIKSKIDT
+45 
-60 LSGDISELQELK
+60 
-72 KNLSTALE
+72 
-80 IAKELIAE
+80 
-88 IFIENGIDRIDGNII
+88 
-103 SSLTLSKEST
+103 
-113 KPKDEIRILDENAL
+113 
-127 MDLGYVKFSIDMDAL
+127 
-142 KADINAGK
+142 
-150 ADELKDFVEV
+150 
-160 STTYSIVP
+160 
-168 AKIKVNKKRSGLKAL
+168 
-183 EQTDEILEQVAEEA
+183 
-197 KMFNDQQTKALSS
+197 MFNDQQIKALSS

-234 IIDTANSIF
+234 IIDTANNIF

-279 VYDIN
+279 VYDID

-335 YDKSKS
+335 YDKSNS
-341 VAQNNAPSNM
+341 VAQNGNGNI
-351 PNAPANQNAG
+351 PNPALDTANS
-361 FGQNQAIPNQA
+361 GQNQAIPIQA
-372 PNQAMPSQI
+372 ANQAMPSQI
-381 PNQAMPNQVPNDQ
+381 PNQAPSQAMPNQAPNDQ

>member
-1 MKLLNYKLQNQI
+1 
-13 EALGENKPTNYFKDY
+13 
-28 LKAVLE
+28 
-34 DTNTTYFQKCD
+34 
-45 YLGLSLSEIKSKIDT
+45 
-60 LSGDISELQELK
+60 
-72 KNLSTALE
+72 
-80 IAKELIAE
+80 
-88 IFIENGIDRIDGNII
+88 
-103 SSLTLSKEST
+103 
-113 KPKDEIRILDENAL
+113 
-127 MDLGYVKFSIDMDAL
+127 
-142 KADINAGK
+142 
-150 ADELKDFVEV
+150 
-160 STTYSIVP
+160 
-168 AKIKVNKKRSGLKAL
+168 
-183 EQTDEILEQVAEEA
+183 
-197 KMFNDQQTKALSS
+197 MFNDQQVKALSS
-210 ELSADRIKVRD
+210 ELSKDRIKVRD

-243 GFGGWAYTISSLEQ
+243 GYGNWAYTISSLEQ
-257 VSQEVNANQN
+257 VSQEVNSNQN
-267 VVVCYKAIVKVD
+267 VVVCYKAIVKID
-279 VYDIN
+279 VYDID

-300 ARNLADAHENSAK
+300 ARSLADAHENSAK

-335 YDKSKS
+335 YDKSKI
-341 VAQNNAPSNM
+341 VAQNNAPSNI

-372 PNQAMPSQI
+372 PS
-381 PNQAMPNQVPNDQ
+381 QAMPNQAPNDQ

>member
-1 MKLLNYKLQNQI
+1 
-13 EALGENKPTNYFKDY
+13 
-28 LKAVLE
+28 
-34 DTNTTYFQKCD
+34 
-45 YLGLSLSEIKSKIDT
+45 
-60 LSGDISELQELK
+60 
-72 KNLSTALE
+72 
-80 IAKELIAE
+80 
-88 IFIENGIDRIDGNII
+88 
-103 SSLTLSKEST
+103 
-113 KPKDEIRILDENAL
+113 
-127 MDLGYVKFSIDMDAL
+127 
-142 KADINAGK
+142 
-150 ADELKDFVEV
+150 
-160 STTYSIVP
+160 
-168 AKIKVNKKRSGLKAL
+168 
-183 EQTDEILEQVAEEA
+183 
-197 KMFNDQQTKALSS
+197 MFNDQQVKTLSS
-210 ELSADRIKVRD
+210 ELSKDRIKVRD

-234 IIDTANSIF
+234 IIDTANNIF

-300 ARNLADAHENSAK
+300 ARSLADAHENSAK

-341 VAQNNAPSNM
+341 VSQNTPSNM

-361 FGQNQAIPNQA
+361 FGQNQAMPNQA
-372 PNQAMPSQI
+372 PS
-381 PNQAMPNQVPNDQ
+381 QAMPNQAPNDQ

-408 VVEQNGFLLVRG
+408 VVEQNGFLLVKG

>member
-1 MKLLNYKLQNQI
+1 
-13 EALGENKPTNYFKDY
+13 
-28 LKAVLE
+28 
-34 DTNTTYFQKCD
+34 
-45 YLGLSLSEIKSKIDT
+45 
-60 LSGDISELQELK
+60 
-72 KNLSTALE
+72 
-80 IAKELIAE
+80 
-88 IFIENGIDRIDGNII
+88 
-103 SSLTLSKEST
+103 
-113 KPKDEIRILDENAL
+113 
-127 MDLGYVKFSIDMDAL
+127 
-142 KADINAGK
+142 
-150 ADELKDFVEV
+150 
-160 STTYSIVP
+160 
-168 AKIKVNKKRSGLKAL
+168 
-183 EQTDEILEQVAEEA
+183 
-197 KMFNDQQTKALSS
+197 MFNDQQTKALSS
-210 ELSADRIKVRD
+210 ELNTDRIKVRD

-234 IIDTANSIF
+234 IIDTANNIF

-267 VVVCYKAIVKVD
+267 VVICYKAIVKVD
-279 VYDIN
+279 VYDID

-300 ARNLADAHENSAK
+300 ARSLADAHENSAK

-341 VAQNNAPSNM
+341 VAQNAPSNM

-372 PNQAMPSQI
+372 PS
-381 PNQAMPNQVPNDQ
+381 QAMPNQAPNDQ

>member
-1 MKLLNYKLQNQI
+1 
-13 EALGENKPTNYFKDY
+13 
-28 LKAVLE
+28 
-34 DTNTTYFQKCD
+34 
-45 YLGLSLSEIKSKIDT
+45 
-60 LSGDISELQELK
+60 
-72 KNLSTALE
+72 
-80 IAKELIAE
+80 
-88 IFIENGIDRIDGNII
+88 
-103 SSLTLSKEST
+103 
-113 KPKDEIRILDENAL
+113 
-127 MDLGYVKFSIDMDAL
+127 
-142 KADINAGK
+142 
-150 ADELKDFVEV
+150 
-160 STTYSIVP
+160 
-168 AKIKVNKKRSGLKAL
+168 
-183 EQTDEILEQVAEEA
+183 
-197 KMFNDQQTKALSS
+197 MFNDQQIKALSS
-210 ELSADRIKVRD
+210 EISSDRRKVRD

-234 IIDTANSIF
+234 IIDTANNIF

-257 VSQEVNANQN
+257 VSQEVNSNQN

-279 VYDIN
+279 VYDID

-341 VAQNNAPSNM
+341 VAQNTPSNM
-351 PNAPANQNAG
+351 PNAPANQNAV

-372 PNQAMPSQI
+372 
-381 PNQAMPNQVPNDQ
+381 PNDQ

>member
-1 MKLLNYKLQNQI
+1 
-13 EALGENKPTNYFKDY
+13 
-28 LKAVLE
+28 
-34 DTNTTYFQKCD
+34 
-45 YLGLSLSEIKSKIDT
+45 
-60 LSGDISELQELK
+60 
-72 KNLSTALE
+72 
-80 IAKELIAE
+80 
-88 IFIENGIDRIDGNII
+88 
-103 SSLTLSKEST
+103 
-113 KPKDEIRILDENAL
+113 
-127 MDLGYVKFSIDMDAL
+127 
-142 KADINAGK
+142 
-150 ADELKDFVEV
+150 
-160 STTYSIVP
+160 
-168 AKIKVNKKRSGLKAL
+168 
-183 EQTDEILEQVAEEA
+183 
-197 KMFNDQQTKALSS
+197 MFNDQQTKALSS
-210 ELSADRIKVRD
+210 ELNTDRIKVRD

-234 IIDTANSIF
+234 IIDTANNIF
-243 GFGGWAYTISSLEQ
+243 GYGNWAYTISSLEQ

-279 VYDIN
+279 VYDID

-300 ARNLADAHENSAK
+300 ARSLADAHENSAK

-341 VAQNNAPSNM
+341 VAQNTPSNM

-361 FGQNQAIPNQA
+361 FGQNQAIPNQV
-372 PNQAMPSQI
+372 PS
-381 PNQAMPNQVPNDQ
+381 QAMPNQAPNDQ